1 MKESGIVY
9 NQDSDF
15 FPLITK
21 RIKRFL
27 LYTMVWVF
35 GASFVL
41 AIPFLILMLIGKS
54 HSSHL
59 YFYF

>member
-27 LYTMVWVF
+27 LYTMFWAF

-41 AIPFLILMLIGKS
+41 AIPFLILMLIGK
-54 HSSHL
+54 
-59 YFYF
+59 

>member
-9 NQDSDF
+9 SQDSDF

-27 LYTMVWVF
+27 LYTMFWVF

-41 AIPFLILMLIGKS
+41 AIPFFILMLIGK
-54 HSSHL
+54 
-59 YFYF
+59 